1 MTMSYNEMERGGGGR
16 TSLPEDDEW
25 TISLRSI
32 VLCFIAPNLD
42 AANRGTPGRGEETVA
57 RWIAKTTRIKVRR
70 VQGRIAARRE
80 RLLRIN
86 AATPRHTLRL
96 FGLACIPS
104 C

>member
-1 MTMSYNEMERGGGGR
+1 MDHFLALDRFMFYGNRSESRCGEPRDAR
-16 TSLPEDDEW
+16 TTGE
-25 TISLRSI
+25 
-32 VLCFIAPNLD
+32 
-42 AANRGTPGRGEETVA
+42 EETVA

-96 FGLACIPS
+96 FSLACVPS